1 MKDTTRFTLD
11 MDSML
16 FRRIKVTAAVKGI
29 TMREY
34 CLAAI
39 QRELIRDEEQELPT
53 LPFGHDALD
62 RLEALQHEVFLN
74 RTVRGDSAELIR
86 QSRARRA
93 S

>member
-1 MKDTTRFTLD
+1 MKDKTRFTLD
-11 MDSML
+11 MDPV
-16 FRRIKVTAAVKGI
+16 FQRRLKVTAAVKGI

-39 QRELIRDEEQELPT
+39 QRELARDDEQGMTT

-62 RLEALQHEVFLN
+62 RLAALQSEVFQG
-74 RTVRGDSAELIR
+74 RTLRGDSAELIR

>member
-1 MKDTTRFTLD
+1 MKETTRFTLD
-11 MDSML
+11 MDPV
-16 FRRIKVTAAVKGI
+16 FQRRLKVTAAVKGI

-62 RLEALQHEVFLN
+62 RLEALQREVFSN

-86 QSRARRA
+86 QGRARRA